1 MTQRGGEQRA
11 REKHRGVPHFKEQSG
26 GDAHGVL
33 RPPVRPCNERPGQPR
48 RTHCLCGRLRA
59 QRVPTAPRA
68 ARDAGPH
75 FSSPVTIGGVWAD
88 TQGFLK
94 GSTAT
99 PLAGPA
105 GREGAGPL

>member
-1 MTQRGGEQRA
+1 M
-11 REKHRGVPHFKEQSG
+11 
-26 GDAHGVL
+26 L
-33 RPPVRPCNERPGQPR
+33 RPPARPCNERPGQPR
-48 RTHCLCGRLRA
+48 QTPAASAGDSVPG
-59 QRVPTAPRA
+59 VPTAPRA